1 MILASPPYENANQ
14 PLIPSR
20 KMETPKVVEWLNSSQ
35 PACSFLIFSGPDKQ
49 DSIVTLP
56 VAFSIDGGEIRINSD
71 IPLKYKDYLSDGSS
85 VTFFSY
91 SDYSIDRLSPTAPDQ
106 PIYDCRVTVHGT
118 LSLKNGESEGKTEM
132 TIKIPPDLTGAGIV
146 SEREE
151 LKPEVGILEEND
163 ILKKDLCGVL
173 SVKDDDGEIRPM
185 VMWYI
190 LEGNKI
196 LLTTRI
202 HGKKGKISK
211 KLQWIRNKNISSLC
225 LHAPRSKLKDFI
237 TLEGGVDG
245 GFDEMNSINKAINA
259 KYGNYKR
266 DDNPHE
272 IISFVV
278 S

>member
-1 MILASPPYENANQ
+1 
-14 PLIPSR
+14 
-20 KMETPKVVEWLNSSQ
+20 METPKVVEWLNSSQ